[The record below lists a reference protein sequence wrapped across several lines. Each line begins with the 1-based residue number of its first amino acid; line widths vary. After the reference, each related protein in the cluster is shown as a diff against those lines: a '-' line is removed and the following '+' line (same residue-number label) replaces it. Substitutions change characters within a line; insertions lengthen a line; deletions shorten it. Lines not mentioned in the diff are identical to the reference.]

1 MDEQVVVS
9 VRPFCKVVQV
19 ALIRGRFWYR
29 WFLEFH
35 IWIEILVWSFPVCC
49 VSEITSDLE
58 PSKSWSLR
66 DFGRFSGLHKWVDR
80 VKYPASKRTMVFSP
94 DKVQSQGV
102 LDSRAKSQRFSKSR
116 VGIILLA
123 SCFGNRF
130 RIKSESFLDLI
141 DNLQRITDNLI
152 LLYDFVRSIFM
163 RYYVTLFHLQ
173 TYNKGYSP

>member
-1 MDEQVVVS
+1 MPNFCHQKWAYWKYTRKMDEQVVVS

-123 SCFGNRF
+123 SCFGP
-130 RIKSESFLDLI
+130 KLSEI
-141 DNLQRITDNLI
+141 D
-152 LLYDFVRSIFM
+152 FE
-163 RYYVTLFHLQ
+163 
-173 TYNKGYSP
+173 